1 MKEIILVKYGEIILK
16 GGNRPKFEKIL
27 MQNIRDA
34 IRNIATAKI
43 TIAQA
48 TIYIQVEEE
57 DRLDLVCE
65 RLALIF
71 GIVTVTR
78 AAVCEKTIESIE
90 ATALEYCKNDLLP
103 GKKFKVEAKRS
114 DKKFP
119 MNSVELSIEVGG
131 FLHEEIPGLLVDVHE
146 PDVTVQVEVR
156 DSSAF
161 VYCRENRIKCQ
172 GGMPIGTGG
181 KATLLLSGGIDSP
194 VAGHMIAKR
203 GIEIDAVN
211 FFSFPYTSER
221 AKEKVIELASILA
234 RYTSKINLYI
244 VPFTDIQLAIRDN
257 CPEEHMTLIMRRFM
271 MKISEK
277 IAKRNKS
284 QALITGESAGQ
295 VASQTLSA
303 LDVTNA
309 VVDMP
314 VLRPL
319 IGMDKTEI
327 IERSRAIDAFETS
340 ILPYEDCCTVFTPK
354 HPKTKPVLEEI
365 IKAELS
371 YDFEPL
377 IEKAIRDVEIKMF
390 RVEGTAERVENA
402 PKEKE

>member
-1 MKEIILVKYGEIILK
+1 MNEVILVKYGEIILK

-27 MQNIRDA
+27 IKNIANA
-34 IRNIATAKI
+34 IRNIAKTNI

-48 TIYIQVEEE
+48 TIYIKVE
-57 DRLDLVCE
+57 DRDMMDIVCE
-65 RLALIF
+65 RLSKIF
-71 GIVTVTR
+71 GIVSITR
-78 AAVCEKTIESIE
+78 AAVCEKTVEAIEE
-90 ATALEYCKNDLLP
+90 TAISYCSKDLLP

-119 MNSVELSIEVGG
+119 LNSVQLAIEVGG
-131 FLHEEIPGLLVDVHE
+131 YIHEACEGLLVDVHN

-156 DSSAF
+156 DDNAY
-161 VYCRENRIKCQ
+161 VYCRENKIQGQ

-211 FFSFPYTSER
+211 FFSFPYTSDR
-221 AKEKVIELASILA
+221 AKEKVIDLAAILA
-234 RYTSKINLYI
+234 RYTSKVNLYV
-244 VPFTDIQLAIRDN
+244 VPFTEIQLAIRDN

-277 IAKRNKS
+277 LATWHKS

-354 HPKTKPVLEEI
+354 HPTTNPKREN
-365 IKAELS
+365 
-371 YDFEPL
+371 
-377 IEKAIRDVEIKMF
+377 IEKSEKRLDMDRLIKEALEGVEKIE
-390 RVEGTAERVENA
+390 VY
-402 PKEKE
+402 PKL